1 MSTPLILL
9 LLITFLYAGYNL
21 LIKVSSSYVPLEASS
36 TILATI
42 ALQIAAL
49 LVSCLFAAAL
59 MVRGATALALPSSAY
74 LWAVLAGLCIGTAEI
89 AYFYLFRG
97 IASVPPMS
105 ANVAIPFI
113 VSGTIVVTVIIAW
126 LLFREPMTWQKVL
139 GTVLIVSGVA
149 TIYLDRGISGTV
161 GS

>member
-1 MSTPLILL
+1 
-9 LLITFLYAGYNL
+9 
-21 LIKVSSSYVPLEASS
+21 
-36 TILATI
+36 
-42 ALQIAAL
+42 
-49 LVSCLFAAAL
+49 
-59 MVRGATALALPSSAY
+59 
-74 LWAVLAGLCIGTAEI
+74 
-89 AYFYLFRG
+89 
-97 IASVPPMS
+97 MS

-149 TIYLDRGISGTV
+149 TIYLDRGISGPV

>member
-1 MSTPLILL
+1 MSTSLILL

-49 LVSCLFAAAL
+49 LASCLFAAAL

-97 IASVPPMS
+97 IASAPPMS

-149 TIYLDRGISGTV
+149 TIYLDRGISGPV